1 VEPLVP
7 TKAALFGLDLRFRD
21 VEKRMA
27 AKNVIKAID
36 PNSPTH
42 TNRHLAPS
50 EAVIQSERYTKRRRE
65 HFS

>member
-1 VEPLVP
+1 MEPLVP

-21 VEKRMA
+21 VEKIMA
-27 AKNVIKAID
+27 AKSVIKAND

-42 TNRHLAPS
+42 INRHLAPS
-50 EAVIQSERYTKRRRE
+50 EAVVQSERYTKRRRA